1 LSQSVA
7 NEFRAVISADS
18 HRGSSL
24 WTYNPINND
33 TWGDSWN
40 GENFSWFSLSDR
52 TPEAMAAVRDRPE
65 WEQLNVGAR
74 VLDAVEVRSLFPN

>member
-1 LSQSVA
+1 M
-7 NEFRAVISADS
+7 
-18 HRGSSL
+18 

-74 VLDAVEVRSLFPN
+74 VLDAVEVRSLLPVLFPR

>member
-1 LSQSVA
+1 M
-7 NEFRAVISADS
+7 
-18 HRGSSL
+18 

-65 WEQLNVGAR
+65 RERLNVGAR
-74 VLDAVEVRSLFPN
+74 VLDAVEVRSLLFSPLAAVDESSSLIMT